1 MPVDADQLNDSGL
14 PIFFAIGNAAELD
27 LPLPANRH
35 GQSIRVWARS
45 LTEMQKEA
53 IVLSVQSGAAWR
65 LASDEG
71 PYLNGF
77 DAAPCPL
84 SFLTTG
90 MVAAYMNE
98 LLALADRRGLA
109 VNDVTLV
116 QDNFYS
122 MEGSALEGTMTGG
135 ALPAEL
141 EVRIDADASDEALE
155 DLVADAVAA
164 SPLTALMRGE
174 HRSRFTLTLNGEPVG
189 VERVAVIDTPPPA
202 NPAGYFSAIRPAAT
216 QFADPIRRV
225 AKVDAQPG
233 VEGGAGSSLKA
244 TQSRTLH
251 LRGTCRRL
259 ADGSKEVIQE
269 LFRPIGSTWRHV
281 TDEAPGFG
289 GSGLA
294 PDAMSYAAA
303 GIAFCFMTQLGR
315 YAKIARKHLGAY
327 DVVQDTHFS
336 PGSASSGSGKPV
348 VTDPVETHVY
358 LESNEGERFAR
369 GALAMGEQ
377 TCFLHAFCR
386 TALETRYTIARS

>member
-1 MPVDADQLNDSGL
+1 MPDDTDHLTGCGL
-14 PIFFAIGNAAELD
+14 PIFFRIGTADELA

-53 IVLSVQSGAAWR
+53 IVVSAQSGTAWR

-77 DAAPCPL
+77 DSAPCPL

-90 MVAAYMNE
+90 MVAAYTNE
-98 LLALADRRGLA
+98 LYALAGRRGIA
-109 VNDVTLV
+109 VNDLTLV
-116 QDNFYS
+116 QDNYYS
-122 MEGSALEGTMTGG
+122 MEGSALKGTMVGG
-135 ALPAEL
+135 ALPVEL
-141 EVRIDADASDEALE
+141 KVQIDADADDDVLE
-155 DLVADAVAA
+155 DLVTQAIAA
-164 SPLTALMRGE
+164 SPLTALMRDA
-174 HRSRFTLTLNGEPVG
+174 HRSRFTLTLNGREFGTDRVATVDEPV
-189 VERVAVIDTPPPA
+189 PPDPA
-202 NPAGYFSAIRPAAT
+202 QYFSELRPAA
-216 QFADPIRRV
+216 ADSPDLIRRIEAV
-225 AKVDAQPG
+225 EAEQG

-259 ADGSKEVIQE
+259 QDGSKEVIQE
-269 LFRPIGSTWRHV
+269 LFRPLGSTWRHV

-289 GSGLA
+289 GTGLA
-294 PDAMSYAAA
+294 PDAMTYAAA

-315 YAKIARKHLGAY
+315 YAKITRKHLDAY

-336 PGSASSGSGKPV
+336 PGSASCGSGKPV
-348 VTDPVETHVY
+348 VADPVETHVY
-358 LESNEGERFAR
+358 LDSDEGEEFAR
-369 GALAMGEQ
+369 AALAMGEQ

-386 TALETRYTIARS
+386 TALETRVRVVRS